1 MPPAKEKQAAVMA
14 KAREARAEKKAA
26 LDSETAKND
35 LWDELKTAEL
45 ELLLFQKTTE
55 CTSLQSDLEKS
66 NQKLADFQAD
76 ASLWRGEA

>member
-35 LWDELKTAEL
+35 LWDELKIA
-45 ELLLFQKTTE
+45 
-55 CTSLQSDLEKS
+55 KS
-66 NQKLADFQAD
+66 
-76 ASLWRGEA
+76 